1 MQTIIYA
8 TGLFIAAYCTP
19 LSIIVFCYFFIVRTI
34 FEHEKTLR
42 EQAAKMNVAS
52 LRSNANADEQSA
64 EMRIAKIALMNVT
77 LWVAMW
83 TPYASIVMQGAF
95 GDQST
100 ITPLSTVIPALAAK
114 SASIW
119 NPIVFAMSHPKY
131 RLVLYF
137 ISVTLLL

>member
-1 MQTIIYA
+1 
-8 TGLFIAAYCTP
+8 
-19 LSIIVFCYFFIVRTI
+19 
-34 FEHEKTLR
+34 
-42 EQAAKMNVAS
+42 MNVAS
-52 LRSNANADEQSA
+52 LRSNANANEQSA

-83 TPYASIVMQGAF
+83 TPYACLVMQGIY

-100 ITPLSTVIPALAAK
+100 ITPLSTVIPALGTK
-114 SASIW
+114 LSSIW

>member
-52 LRSNANADEQSA
+52 LRSNANANEQSA

-83 TPYASIVMQGAF
+83 TPYACLVMQGIY

-100 ITPLSTVIPALAAK
+100 ITPLSTVIPALGTK
-114 SASIW
+114 LSSIW

-131 RLVLYF
+131 RLVHF